1 MITHLEKQKKAEEK
15 GFLPSNLVSPPV
27 PNYQFMPPPFSHPF
41 PHVQQQYHQNSR
53 PENYEK
59 PIKTH
64 KYRPKEDKGVK
75 SQEGQKPKIK
85 LSDDDFPEMK

>member
-1 MITHLEKQKKAEEK
+1 MTHLEKQKKAEEK

-27 PNYQFMPPPFSHPF
+27 PSYQFMPPPFSHSF
-41 PHVQQQYHQNSR
+41 PQQQYCQKSR
-53 PENYEK
+53 SENYEK
-59 PIKTH
+59 PTKTH

-85 LSDDDFPEMK
+85 LSEDDFPEMK